1 MREKA
6 FLHNVKLFC
15 LLILLLLFIPVTGF
29 SQKKNK
35 KKKETET
42 ENVKKDSTDA
52 KKGKKYSDLV
62 KKGTVKKGL
71 FNIIQVKTDV
81 YFEIQDSLFKRE
93 FLIVNKLSQVPFDIN
108 EAGLNKGMNYEN
120 KIISFYKDTIA
131 KKVWVKT
138 YVPKVSSPK
147 EDAITASVID
157 NFAESIIEVFDI
169 ETKNND
175 SSAVVIKVN
184 KIFDGK
190 QKSFNDVMG
199 NTGLNGSVKSDLSYI
214 EGLKSF
220 PNNIVVK
227 SQMTTSI
234 SDGGATL
241 PITLGVTTNIILLDK
256 TPMKPR
262 FSDKR
267 IGFFTE
273 KHWYF
278 TDAQQAMLEKE
289 LITRWRLEPK
299 KEDEERYLKGELVEP
314 KKPIVYYIDP
324 STPKQWRKNIIDGV
338 HDWQAAFER
347 AGFKNAVIAK
357 EPTEQDLDFD
367 IDDVRYSVITYA
379 ASPRSNAMGPSVV
392 DPRSGEIIEAD
403 IIWWHNVMTSLQS
416 WMRIQTGPIDPKARG
431 NTFSNEHMGEA
442 IRFVSSHEVGH
453 TFGLK
458 HNMGAS
464 FAYDVES
471 LRSKEFTAKM
481 GGTAPS
487 IMDYARYNYV
497 AQPEDNVTVITP
509 KIGEYD
515 KYAIEWGYRWYGPNE
530 NETARLNEAITKHQ
544 NDPVYFYGEQQSGV
558 PIDPRSQSEDLGNDA
573 VKASE
578 YGLKNL
584 KRVVDNILNWTYDKD
599 QSYYETGKLFVG
611 TIGQWQTYNEHVLTN
626 VGGVYLNSTVHG
638 DNKQSYIPVPAA
650 MQKKAADY
658 LIKNVITIPQWLFF
672 NDILDKTNP
681 LKDSPIGPYEY
692 TPYTMARAMQYDVMY
707 SLLYDDRLLRMTENE
722 LYQRNKTNEKVF
734 TVNELFKKLH
744 QSVFA
749 GTIQNKSLTI
759 LERMTQKNYVDV
771 LIISTNKLFEKT
783 DAKKTIEIKETLQM
797 PHLCSVDDA
806 HMAKNINNY
815 FLKRVTEVTSDKKGE
830 LSKVLQLA
838 KLKKST
844 GDQSTQNH
852 YRDLIQR
859 IEKALNNTTF

>member
-1 MREKA
+1 MKEKA
-6 FLHNVKLFC
+6 FLHNLKLFC
-15 LLILLLLFIPVTGF
+15 LLVLLLFVPVTVLA
-29 SQKKNK
+29 QKK
-35 KKKETET
+35 KKKETDT
-42 ENVKKDSTDA
+42 EIAKDSTDSKKA
-52 KKGKKYSDLV
+52 KKYGDLI
-62 KKGTVKKGL
+62 KKGTLKKGL

-93 FLIVNKLSQVPFDIN
+93 FLVVNKLSQVPFQVN

-120 KIISFYKDTIA
+120 KIITFYKDTIA
-131 KKVWVKT
+131 KKVWVKS

-157 NFAESIIEVFDI
+157 NFSESIIEVFDI

-175 SSAVVIKVN
+175 STAVVIKVN

-190 QKSFNDVMG
+190 QKSFNDVLSNIG
-199 NTGLNGSVKSDLSYI
+199 FGGSVKSDLSYI
-214 EGLKSF
+214 ESLKSF
-220 PNNIVVK
+220 PKNIVVK
-227 SQMTTSI
+227 SQLTTSV
-234 SDGGATL
+234 SEGGPAL
-241 PITLGVTTNIILLDK
+241 SVTLGVTSNIVLLDK

-262 FSDKR
+262 FSDRR
-267 IGFFTE
+267 IGYFTE

-278 TDAQQAMLEKE
+278 ADAQQAMLEKE

-299 KEDEERYLKGELVEP
+299 KEDEERYLKGEMVEP
-314 KKPIVYYIDP
+314 KKQIVYYIDP
-324 STPKQWRKNIIDGV
+324 STPKQWRNYIIDGV
-338 HDWQAAFER
+338 HDWQVAFEK
-347 AGFKNAVIAK
+347 AGFKNAIIAK
-357 EPTEQDLDFD
+357 EPTEKDLDFD

-379 ASPRSNAMGPSVV
+379 ASPKSNAMGPSVV
-392 DPRSGEIIEAD
+392 DPRSGEILEAD

-431 NTFSNEHMGEA
+431 NKFSDELMGEA

-458 HNMGAS
+458 HNMGSS

-471 LRSKEFTAKM
+471 LRSKDFTAKM

-515 KYAIEWGYRWYGPNE
+515 KYAIEWGYRWYNVNE
-530 NETARLNEAITKHQ
+530 NETLKLNELIAKHQ
-544 NDPVYFYGEQQSGV
+544 NDPIYFYGEQQENI
-558 PIDPRSQSEDLGNDA
+558 IDPRSQSEDLGNDA

-599 QSYYETGKLFVG
+599 RTYYETGKLYIG
-611 TIGQWQTYNEHVLTN
+611 TIGQWQLYNRHVLN
-626 VGGVYLNSTVHG
+626 NIGGVYLNETVHG
-638 DNKQSYIPVPAA
+638 DNKQSYIPVSAV
-650 MQKKAADY
+650 MQKRAADY
-658 LIKNVITIPQWLFF
+658 LIKNVLTIPQWLFF

-681 LKDSPIGPYEY
+681 LKDSPVGPYEY
-692 TPYTMARAMQYDVMY
+692 TPYTLSRELQYGI
-707 SLLYDDRLLRMTENE
+707 LYDLFSDDRLLRITENE
-722 LYQRNKTNEKVF
+722 LYQRNKTTEKVF
-734 TVNELFKKLH
+734 TVNDLFKKIH

-749 GTIQNKSLTI
+749 GTIQGKSLTI

-771 LIISTNKLFEKT
+771 LIVSTNKIFEKT
-783 DAKKTIEIKETLQM
+783 DGKKIIDIQETLNM
-797 PHLCSVDDA
+797 PHLCNYLEDSKMVR
-806 HMAKNINNY
+806 NINQTS
-815 FLKRVTEVTSDKKGE
+815 LKRVTEVTSDKKGE
-830 LSKVLQLA
+830 LNTVLKLL
-838 KLKKST
+838 KLKKNT

-852 YRDLIQR
+852 YTDLIQR
-859 IEKALNNTTF
+859 IEKALNNTIN

>member
-6 FLHNVKLFC
+6 ILCNLKVIFVLVLFS
-15 LLILLLLFIPVTGF
+15 LSPISVF
-29 SQKKNK
+29 SQKNK
-35 KKKETET
+35 KK
-42 ENVKKDSTDA
+42 ENAAEIAKDTTSS
-52 KKGKKYSDLV
+52 KKGKKYNDLV

-93 FLIVNKLSQVPFDIN
+93 FLVVNKLSQVPFQIN

-131 KKVWVKT
+131 KKVWIKT
-138 YVPKVSSPK
+138 FVPKVSSPK

-157 NFAESIIEVFDI
+157 NFSESIIEVFDI

-190 QKSFNDVMG
+190 QKSFNDVLSNIG
-199 NTGLNGSVKSDLSYI
+199 IGGSVKSDLSYI
-214 EGLKSF
+214 EGLKAF
-220 PNNIVVK
+220 PKNIVVK
-227 SQMTTSI
+227 SQLTTSI
-234 SDGGATL
+234 SEGGGPAL
-241 PITLGVTTNIILLDK
+241 SVTLGVTSNIILLDK
-256 TPMKPR
+256 NPMKPR
-262 FSDKR
+262 FSDNR
-267 IGFFTE
+267 IGFFSE

-278 TDAQQAMLEKE
+278 ADAQQAMLEKE

-324 STPKQWRKNIIDGV
+324 STPKQWRKYIIEGV
-338 HDWQAAFER
+338 HDWQVAFER
-347 AGFKNAVIAK
+347 AGFKNAIIAK

-379 ASPRSNAMGPSVV
+379 ASPKSNAMGPSVV

-431 NTFSNEHMGEA
+431 NVFSDEHMGEA

-453 TFGLK
+453 TFGLR
-458 HNMGAS
+458 HNMGSS

-497 AQPEDNVTVITP
+497 AQPEDSVTVITP

-515 KYAIEWGYRWYGPNE
+515 KYAIEWGYRWYSPNE
-530 NETARLNEAITKHQ
+530 NETAKLNALITKHQ
-544 NDPVYFYGEQQSGV
+544 NDPIYFYGEQQANV
-558 PIDPRSQSEDLGNDA
+558 IDPRSQSEDLGNDA

-599 QSYYETGKLFVG
+599 RSYYETGKLYIG
-611 TIGQWQTYNEHVLTN
+611 SIGQWETYNYHVMSN
-626 VGGVYLNSTVHG
+626 IGGIYLNTTVHG

-650 MQKKAADY
+650 MQKRAADF
-658 LIKNVITIPQWLFF
+658 LVKNAITIPQWLFF

-681 LKDSPIGPYEY
+681 LENSPLGPYEY
-692 TPYTMARAMQYDVMY
+692 TPYTLSRGLQYRIMY
-707 SLLYDDRLLRMTENE
+707 DLLNDDRLLRMTENE

-734 TVNELFKKLH
+734 TVNDLFQKLH

-749 GTIQNKSLTI
+749 GTIQNKSLSI
-759 LERMTQKNYVDV
+759 LERMTQKNYVDI
-771 LIISTNKLFEKT
+771 LIVSTNKLFEKT
-783 DAKKTIEIKETLQM
+783 EPKKAIEILQTLNM
-797 PHLCSVDDA
+797 PHLCSYLDDE
-806 HMAKNINNY
+806 HMARNINQSA
-815 FLKRVTEVTSDKKGE
+815 LKRVTEVTSDKKGE
-830 LSKVLQLA
+830 LSKVLQLLRT
-838 KLKKST
+838 KRST

-859 IEKALNNTTF
+859 IDKALNNTTF

>member
-1 MREKA
+1 MKEKS
-6 FLHNVKLFC
+6 FLHNLIIFC
-15 LLILLLLFIPVTGF
+15 ISLLLLSSLTVH
-29 SQKKNK
+29 SQKKK
-35 KKKETET
+35 KDKKEDKTEI
-42 ENVKKDSTDA
+42 KKDSTDS
-52 KKGKKYSDLV
+52 KKGKKYDDLV
-62 KKGTVKKGL
+62 KKGSIKKGL
-71 FNIIQVKTDV
+71 FNVIQVKTDV
-81 YFEIQDSLFKRE
+81 YFEIQDSLFQRE
-93 FLIVNKLSQVPFDIN
+93 FLIVNKLSQVPFQVN

-120 KIISFYKDTIA
+120 KVISFYKDTIA
-131 KKVWVKT
+131 KKVWVKS

-147 EDAITASVID
+147 EDAITQSVQN

-175 SSAVVIKVN
+175 STSVVIKVN

-190 QKSFNDVMG
+190 QKSFNDVLS
-199 NTGLNGSVKSDLSYI
+199 NTGIGGSVKSDLSYI
-214 EGLKSF
+214 EGLKTF
-220 PNNIVVK
+220 PKNIVVK
-227 SQMTTSI
+227 SQLTTSY
-234 SDGGATL
+234 SDGASSL
-241 PITLGVTTNIILLDK
+241 PITLGVTSNIILLDK

-267 IGFFTE
+267 IGFFSE

-278 TDAQQAMLEKE
+278 TDAQQAMVEKE

-299 KEDEERYLKGELVEP
+299 KEDKEKYLKGELVEP

-324 STPKQWRKNIIDGV
+324 STPKQWRKYIIDGV
-338 HDWQAAFER
+338 HDWQAAFEK
-347 AGFKNAVIAK
+347 AGFKNAIIAK
-357 EPTEQDLDFD
+357 EPTDKDLDFD

-379 ASPRSNAMGPSVV
+379 ASPKSNAMGPSVV

-416 WMRIQTGPIDPKARG
+416 WMRIQTGPIDPKARE
-431 NTFSNEHMGEA
+431 NKFSDEHMGEA

-458 HNMGAS
+458 HNMGSS

-515 KYAIEWGYRWYGPNE
+515 KYAIEWGYRWYSPND
-530 NETARLNEAITKHQ
+530 NETTKLNALITKHQ
-544 NDPVYFYGEQQSGV
+544 DDPIYFYGEQQGNV
-558 PIDPRSQSEDLGNDA
+558 IDPRSQSEDLGNDA
-573 VKASE
+573 MKASE

-599 QSYYETGKLFVG
+599 QSYYETGKLYIG
-611 TIGQWQTYNEHVLTN
+611 AIGQWQTYTDHVLAN
-626 VGGVYLNSTVHG
+626 IGGVYLNTTVHG
-638 DNKQSYIPVPAA
+638 DNKQSYVPVPAA
-650 MQKKAADY
+650 MQKRAADY
-658 LIKNVITIPQWLFF
+658 LVKNVLTIPQWLFF
-672 NDILDKTNP
+672 NDILEKTNP
-681 LKDSPIGPYEY
+681 LKDSPFGPYEY
-692 TPYTMARAMQYDVMY
+692 TPYTMARGLQYDAMY
-707 SLLYDDRLLRMTENE
+707 SLFRDDRLLRMTENE
-722 LYQRNKTNEKVF
+722 LYQLNKTKEPVF
-734 TVNELFKKLH
+734 TVNDLFKKIH
-744 QSVFA
+744 QNVFA
-749 GTIQNKSLTI
+749 GTIANKSLSI

-783 DAKKTIEIKETLQM
+783 EAKKSIEIQQTLSM
-797 PHLCSVDDA
+797 PHLCNYLNDA
-806 HMAKNINNY
+806 HTARNINNA
-815 FLKRVTEVTSDKKGE
+815 FLSRVAEVTSDKKGE
-830 LSKVLQLA
+830 LTKVLQL
-838 KLKKST
+838 LKTKKNT

>member
-1 MREKA
+1 MRGKA
-6 FLHNVKLFC
+6 FLHNVKLLC
-15 LLILLLLFIPVTGF
+15 LLILLLFIPVTVL
-29 SQKKNK
+29 SQKK

-42 ENVKKDSTDA
+42 EVVKDSTDS
-52 KKGKKYSDLV
+52 KKGKKYSDLI
-62 KKGTVKKGL
+62 KKGTLKKGL

-93 FLIVNKLSQVPFDIN
+93 FLVVNKLSQVPFQIN

-157 NFAESIIEVFDI
+157 NFSESIIEVFDI

-190 QKSFNDVMG
+190 QKSFNDVLN
-199 NTGLNGSVKSDLSYI
+199 NTGIGGSVKSDLSYI
-214 EGLKSF
+214 EGLKAF
-220 PNNIVVK
+220 PKNIVVK
-227 SQMTTSI
+227 SQLTTSFVEGT
-234 SDGGATL
+234 SSL
-241 PITLGVTTNIILLDK
+241 PITLGVTSNIILLDK

-262 FSDKR
+262 FSDNR
-267 IGFFTE
+267 IGFFSE

-278 TDAQQAMLEKE
+278 ADAQQAMLEKE

-324 STPKQWRKNIIDGV
+324 STPKQWRKYIIEGV
-338 HDWQAAFER
+338 HDWQVAFER
-347 AGFKNAVIAK
+347 AGFKNAIIAK
-357 EPTEQDLDFD
+357 EPTEKDLDFD
-367 IDDVRYSVITYA
+367 IDDVRYSVITYV
-379 ASPRSNAMGPSVV
+379 ASPKSNAMGPSVV

-416 WMRIQTGPIDPKARG
+416 WMRIQTGAIDPKARG
-431 NTFSNEHMGEA
+431 NVFSEEHMGEA

-544 NDPVYFYGEQQSGV
+544 NDPIYFYGEQGSD
-558 PIDPRSQSEDLGNDA
+558 IDPRSQSEDLGNDA

-584 KRVVDNILNWTYDKD
+584 KRVVDNILNWSYDKD
-599 QSYYETGKLFVG
+599 QSYYETGKLYIG
-611 TIGQWQTYNEHVLTN
+611 AIGQWQTYNGHVLTN
-626 VGGVYLNSTVHG
+626 IGGVYLNPTVHG
-638 DNKQSYIPVPAA
+638 DNKQSYVPVPAA
-650 MQKKAADY
+650 MQKRAVDY
-658 LIKNVITIPQWLFF
+658 LVKNVITIPQWLFF
-672 NDILDKTNP
+672 NDVLDKTNP
-681 LKDSPIGPYEY
+681 LKDSPFGPYEY
-692 TPYTMARAMQYDVMY
+692 TPYTMSRALQYDVMY
-707 SLLYDDRLLRMTENE
+707 SLFSDDRLLRMTENE

-734 TVNELFKKLH
+734 TVNELFNKMH
-744 QSVFA
+744 QNVFA
-749 GTIQNKSLTI
+749 GTIQNKSLSI

-771 LIISTNKLFEKT
+771 LIVSTNKLFEKT
-783 DAKKTIEIKETLQM
+783 EAKKTIQIQETLQM
-797 PHLCSVDDA
+797 PHLCSLDDA
-806 HMAKNINNY
+806 HMARNINNS

-830 LSKVLQLA
+830 LTKVLQLLRT
-838 KLKKST
+838 KRST

-859 IEKALNNTTF
+859 IDKALNNTTF

>member
-1 MREKA
+1 MREK
-6 FLHNVKLFC
+6 V
-15 LLILLLLFIPVTGF
+15 ILYNLKVIAVFLLFLLGPISGY

-35 KKKETET
+35 NKENGTEIA
-42 ENVKKDSTDA
+42 KDTTLS
-52 KKGKKYSDLV
+52 KKGKKYNDLV
-62 KKGTVKKGL
+62 KKGTLKKGL

-93 FLIVNKLSQVPFDIN
+93 FLVVNKVSQVPFQIN
-108 EAGLNKGMNYEN
+108 EYGLNKGMNYEN
-120 KIISFYKDTIA
+120 KVISFYKDTIA
-131 KKVWVKT
+131 NKVWVKS
-138 YVPKVSSPK
+138 YLPKVSSPK
-147 EDAITASVID
+147 DDAITASVKN

-169 ETKNND
+169 ESKNND
-175 SSAVVIKVN
+175 STSVVIKVN
-184 KIFDGK
+184 KIFDGR
-190 QKSFNDVMG
+190 QKSFNDLLSNV
-199 NTGLNGSVKSDLSYI
+199 GLSSSLKSDLSYI
-214 EGLKSF
+214 ESTKSF
-220 PNNIVVK
+220 PKNIIVK
-227 SQMTTSI
+227 SQLTTSVPE
-234 SDGGATL
+234 DGIPTSV
-241 PITLGVTTNIILLDK
+241 TLGVTSNIILLDK

-262 FSDKR
+262 FSDNR
-267 IGFFTE
+267 IGYFTE

-278 TDAQQAMLEKE
+278 ADAQQAMLEKE

-299 KEDEERYLKGELVEP
+299 KEDEERYLKGELVAP

-324 STPKQWRKNIIDGV
+324 ATPKQWRKYIIDGV
-338 HDWQAAFER
+338 HDWQTAFEK
-347 AGFKNAVIAK
+347 AGFKNAIIAK
-357 EPTEQDLDFD
+357 EPTENDLDFD

-379 ASPRSNAMGPSVV
+379 ASPKSNAMGPSVV

-442 IRFVSSHEVGH
+442 IRFASSHEVGH

-458 HNMGAS
+458 HNMGSS

-497 AQPEDNVTVITP
+497 AQPEDSVTVITP

-515 KYAIEWGYRWYGPNE
+515 KYAIEWGYRWYPPNE
-530 NETARLNEAITKHQ
+530 NETVKLNTLIAKHQ
-544 NDPVYFYGEQQSGV
+544 NDPVYFYGEQQGEI
-558 PIDPRSQSEDLGNDA
+558 IDPRSQSEDLGNDN

-584 KRVVDNILNWTYDKD
+584 KRVVDNILSWTYDKD
-599 QSYYETGKLFVG
+599 QSYYETGKLYIG
-611 TIGQWQTYNEHVLTN
+611 AIGQWQMYNRHVMN
-626 VGGVYLNSTVHG
+626 NIGGIYLNPTVHG
-638 DNKQSYIPVPAA
+638 DNKQSYVPVPAA
-650 MQKKAADY
+650 MQKRAADY
-658 LIKNVITIPQWLFF
+658 LVKNVLTIPQWLFF

-681 LKDSPIGPYEY
+681 LKDTPLGPYEY
-692 TPYTMARAMQYDVMY
+692 TPYTLSRELQYDIMY
-707 SLLYDDRLLRMTENE
+707 KLLGDDRLLRMTENE

-734 TVNELFKKLH
+734 TVNDLFKKMH
-744 QSVFA
+744 QNVFA

-759 LERMTQKNYVDV
+759 LERMTQKNYVDI
-771 LIISTNKLFEKT
+771 LIVSTNKLFEKT
-783 DAKKTIEIKETLQM
+783 EPKKTIEIQQTLNM
-797 PHLCSVDDA
+797 PHLCSDLDDE
-806 HMAKNINNY
+806 HMARNINQS

-830 LSKVLQLA
+830 LYKVLQLL
-838 KLKKST
+838 KIKKST

-852 YRDLIQR
+852 YLDLIQR
-859 IEKALNNTTF
+859 IERALNNTTF

>member
-1 MREKA
+1 MKEKS
-6 FLHNVKLFC
+6 FLHNLIIFC
-15 LLILLLLFIPVTGF
+15 IYLLLLSPLTVH
-29 SQKKNK
+29 SQKKK
-35 KKKETET
+35 KDKKEDKTEI
-42 ENVKKDSTDA
+42 KKDSTDS
-52 KKGKKYSDLV
+52 KKGKKYDDLV
-62 KKGTVKKGL
+62 KKGSVKKGL
-71 FNIIQVKTDV
+71 FNVIQVKTDV
-81 YFEIQDSLFKRE
+81 YFEIQDSLFQRE
-93 FLIVNKLSQVPFDIN
+93 FLVVNKLSQVPFQVN

-120 KIISFYKDTIA
+120 KVISFYKDTIA
-131 KKVWVKT
+131 KKVWVKS

-147 EDAITASVID
+147 EDAITQSVQN

-175 SSAVVIKVN
+175 STSVVIKVN

-190 QKSFNDVMG
+190 QKSFNDVLS
-199 NTGLNGSVKSDLSYI
+199 NTGIGGSVKSDLSYI
-214 EGLKSF
+214 EGLKTF
-220 PNNIVVK
+220 PKNIVVK
-227 SQMTTSI
+227 SQLTTSY
-234 SDGGATL
+234 SDGASSL
-241 PITLGVTTNIILLDK
+241 PITLGVTSNIILLDK

-267 IGFFTE
+267 IGFFSE

-278 TDAQQAMLEKE
+278 TDAQQAMVEKE

-299 KEDEERYLKGELVEP
+299 KEDEEKYLKGELVEP

-324 STPKQWRKNIIDGV
+324 STPKQWRKYIIDGV
-338 HDWQAAFER
+338 HDWQAAFEK
-347 AGFKNAVIAK
+347 AGFKNAIIAK
-357 EPTEQDLDFD
+357 EPTDKDLDFD

-379 ASPRSNAMGPSVV
+379 ASPKSNAMGPSVV

-431 NTFSNEHMGEA
+431 NKFSDEHMGEA

-458 HNMGAS
+458 HNMGSS

-515 KYAIEWGYRWYGPNE
+515 KYAIEWGYRWYSPND
-530 NETARLNEAITKHQ
+530 NETTKLNALITKHQ
-544 NDPVYFYGEQQSGV
+544 DDPIYFYGEQQGNV
-558 PIDPRSQSEDLGNDA
+558 IDPRSQSEDLGNDA
-573 VKASE
+573 MKASE

-599 QSYYETGKLFVG
+599 QSYYETGKLYIG
-611 TIGQWQTYNEHVLTN
+611 AIGQWQTYTDHVLAN
-626 VGGVYLNSTVHG
+626 IGGVYLNTTVHG
-638 DNKQSYIPVPAA
+638 DNKQSYVPVPAA
-650 MQKKAADY
+650 MQKRAADY
-658 LIKNVITIPQWLFF
+658 LVKNVLTIPQWLFF
-672 NDILDKTNP
+672 NDILEKTNP
-681 LKDSPIGPYEY
+681 LKDSPFGPYEY
-692 TPYTMARAMQYDVMY
+692 TPYTMARGLQYDAMY
-707 SLLYDDRLLRMTENE
+707 SLFRDDRLLRMTENE
-722 LYQRNKTNEKVF
+722 LYQLNKTKEPVF
-734 TVNELFKKLH
+734 TVNDLFKKIH
-744 QSVFA
+744 QNVFA
-749 GTIQNKSLTI
+749 GTIANKSLSI

-783 DAKKTIEIKETLQM
+783 EAKKSIEIQQTLSM
-797 PHLCSVDDA
+797 PHLCNYLNDA
-806 HMAKNINNY
+806 HTARNINNA
-815 FLKRVTEVTSDKKGE
+815 FLSRVAEVTSDKKGE
-830 LSKVLQLA
+830 LTKVLQL
-838 KLKKST
+838 LKTKKNT

>member
-6 FLHNVKLFC
+6 FLHHVKLFC
-15 LLILLLLFIPVTGF
+15 LLILLLFIPVTVL
-29 SQKKNK
+29 SQKKK
-35 KKKETET
+35 KKDAETELI
-42 ENVKKDSTDA
+42 KKDSTDS
-52 KKGKKYSDLV
+52 KKGKKYSDLI
-62 KKGTVKKGL
+62 KKGTIKKGL

-93 FLIVNKLSQVPFDIN
+93 FLVVNKLSQVPFQIN
-108 EAGLNKGMNYEN
+108 ESGLNKGMNYEN
-120 KIISFYKDTIA
+120 KVISFYKDTIA
-131 KKVWVKT
+131 KKVWVKS

-157 NFAESIIEVFDI
+157 NFSESIIEVFDI

-190 QKSFNDVMG
+190 QKSFNDVL
-199 NTGLNGSVKSDLSYI
+199 NNIGLSSSVKSELSYI
-214 EGLKSF
+214 EALKSF
-220 PNNIVVK
+220 PKNIVVK
-227 SQMTTSI
+227 SQLTTSI
-234 SDGGATL
+234 SDGGPAL
-241 PITLGVTTNIILLDK
+241 PITLGVTSNIILLDK

-262 FSDKR
+262 FSDNR

-278 TDAQQAMLEKE
+278 SDAQQAMLEKE

-299 KEDEERYLKGELVEP
+299 KEDEERYLKGELVAP

-324 STPKQWRKNIIDGV
+324 STPKQWRKYIIDGV
-338 HDWQAAFER
+338 HDWQVAFER
-347 AGFKNAVIAK
+347 AGFKNAIIAK
-357 EPTEQDLDFD
+357 EPTEEDLDFD

-379 ASPRSNAMGPSVV
+379 ASPKANAMGPSVV

-403 IIWWHNVMTSLQS
+403 IIWWHNVMTSLHS
-416 WMRIQTGPIDPKARG
+416 WMRIQTGAIDPKARG
-431 NTFSNEHMGEA
+431 NKFSDEHMGEA

-544 NDPVYFYGEQQSGV
+544 NDPIYFYGEQQGAA
-558 PIDPRSQSEDLGNDA
+558 IDPRSQSEDLGNDA

-599 QSYYETGKLFVG
+599 QSYYETGKLYIEA
-611 TIGQWQTYNEHVLTN
+611 IGQWQTYNGHVLTN
-626 VGGVYLNSTVHG
+626 IGGIYLNTTVHG
-638 DNKQSYIPVPAA
+638 DNKQSYVPVPAA
-650 MQKKAADY
+650 MQKRAADY
-658 LIKNVITIPQWLFF
+658 LAKNVLTIPQWLFF
-672 NDILDKTNP
+672 NDITDKTNP
-681 LKDSPIGPYEY
+681 LKDSPLGPYEY
-692 TPYTMARAMQYDVMY
+692 TPYTLSRGLQYDVIY
-707 SLLYDDRLLRMTENE
+707 SLFSDDRLLRMTENE

-734 TVNELFKKLH
+734 TVNELFKKMH
-744 QSVFA
+744 QNVFA

-771 LIISTNKLFEKT
+771 LIVSTNKLFEKT
-783 DAKKTIEIKETLQM
+783 DAKKTIQIQETLQM
-797 PHLCSVDDA
+797 PHLCSLNDA
-806 HMAKNINNY
+806 HMARNINNS

-830 LSKVLQLA
+830 LTKVLQLV

-844 GDQSTQNH
+844 GDLSTQNH
-852 YRDLIQR
+852 YLDLIQR
-859 IEKALNNTTF
+859 IDKALNTTTF

>member
-1 MREKA
+1 MKEKS
-6 FLHNVKLFC
+6 FLHNLIIFC
-15 LLILLLLFIPVTGF
+15 ISLLLLSSLTVH
-29 SQKKNK
+29 SQKKK
-35 KKKETET
+35 KDKKEDKTEI
-42 ENVKKDSTDA
+42 KKDSTDS
-52 KKGKKYSDLV
+52 KKGKKYDDLV
-62 KKGTVKKGL
+62 KKGSVKKGL
-71 FNIIQVKTDV
+71 FNVIQVKTDV
-81 YFEIQDSLFKRE
+81 YFEIQDSLFQRE
-93 FLIVNKLSQVPFDIN
+93 FLIVNKLSQVPFQVN

-120 KIISFYKDTIA
+120 KVISFYKDTIA
-131 KKVWVKT
+131 KKVWVKS

-147 EDAITASVID
+147 EDAITQSVQN

-175 SSAVVIKVN
+175 STSVVIKVN

-190 QKSFNDVMG
+190 QKSFNDVLS
-199 NTGLNGSVKSDLSYI
+199 NTGIGGSVKSDLSYI
-214 EGLKSF
+214 EGLKTF
-220 PNNIVVK
+220 PKNIVVK
-227 SQMTTSI
+227 SQLTTSY
-234 SDGGATL
+234 SDGASSL
-241 PITLGVTTNIILLDK
+241 PITLGVTSNIILLDK

-267 IGFFTE
+267 IGFFSE

-278 TDAQQAMLEKE
+278 TDAQQAMVEKE

-299 KEDEERYLKGELVEP
+299 KEDEEKYLKGELVEP

-324 STPKQWRKNIIDGV
+324 STPKQWRKYIIDGV
-338 HDWQAAFER
+338 HDWQAAFEK
-347 AGFKNAVIAK
+347 AGFKNAIIAK
-357 EPTEQDLDFD
+357 EPTDKDLEFD

-379 ASPRSNAMGPSVV
+379 ASPKSNAMGPSVV

-431 NTFSNEHMGEA
+431 NKFSDEHMGEA

-458 HNMGAS
+458 HNMGSS

-515 KYAIEWGYRWYGPNE
+515 KYAIEWGYRWYSPND
-530 NETARLNEAITKHQ
+530 NETTKLNALITKHQ
-544 NDPVYFYGEQQSGV
+544 DDPIYFYGEQQGNV
-558 PIDPRSQSEDLGNDA
+558 IDPRSQSEDLGNDA
-573 VKASE
+573 MKASE

-584 KRVVDNILNWTYDKD
+584 KRVVDNILSWTYEKD
-599 QSYYETGKLFVG
+599 QSYYETGKLYIG
-611 TIGQWQTYNEHVLTN
+611 AIGQWQTYNEHVLAN
-626 VGGVYLNSTVHG
+626 IGGVYLNTTVHG
-638 DNKQSYIPVPAA
+638 DNKQSYVPVPAA
-650 MQKKAADY
+650 MQKRAADY
-658 LIKNVITIPQWLFF
+658 LVKNVITIPQWLFF
-672 NDILDKTNP
+672 NDILEKTNP
-681 LKDSPIGPYEY
+681 LKDSPFGPYEY
-692 TPYTMARAMQYDVMY
+692 TPYTMARGLQYDAMY
-707 SLLYDDRLLRMTENE
+707 SLFRDDRLLRMTENE
-722 LYQRNKTNEKVF
+722 LYQRNKTKEPVF
-734 TVNELFKKLH
+734 TVNDLFKKMH
-744 QSVFA
+744 QNVFA
-749 GTIQNKSLTI
+749 GTIANKSLSI

-783 DAKKTIEIKETLQM
+783 EAKKSIEIQETLSM
-797 PHLCSVDDA
+797 PHLCNYLNDA
-806 HMAKNINNY
+806 HTARNINNA
-815 FLKRVTEVTSDKKGE
+815 FLSRVAEVTSDKKGE
-830 LSKVLQLA
+830 LIKVLQLL
-838 KLKKST
+838 KTKKST

-859 IEKALNNTTF
+859 IEKTLNNTTF

>member
-1 MREKA
+1 MKEKA
-6 FLHNVKLFC
+6 FLHSFITFC
-15 LLILLLLFIPVTGF
+15 LFILLLVPVTVH
-29 SQKKNK
+29 SQKKK
-35 KKKETET
+35 KD
-42 ENVKKDSTDA
+42 KKDSTEISKDSTEA
-52 KKGKKYSDLV
+52 KKGKKYNDLV

-93 FLIVNKLSQVPFDIN
+93 FLVVNKLSQVPFQIN
-108 EAGLNKGMNYEN
+108 DAGLNKGMNYEN
-120 KIISFYKDTIA
+120 KVISFYKDTIA
-131 KKVWVKT
+131 KKVWVKS

-147 EDAITASVID
+147 EDAITESVKN

-175 SSAVVIKVN
+175 STAVVIKVN

-190 QKSFNDVMG
+190 QKSFNDVL
-199 NTGLNGSVKSDLSYI
+199 NNVGLNSSVKSELSYI
-214 EGLKSF
+214 EDLKSF
-220 PNNIVVK
+220 PKNIVVK
-227 SQMTTSI
+227 SQLTTSI
-234 SDGGATL
+234 SEGGPAL
-241 PITLGVTTNIILLDK
+241 SVTLGVTSNIILLDK

-262 FSDKR
+262 FSDNR
-267 IGFFTE
+267 IGYFTE

-278 TDAQQAMLEKE
+278 ADAQQAMLEKE

-299 KEDEERYLKGELVEP
+299 KEDEERYLKGELVQP

-324 STPKQWRKNIIDGV
+324 STPKQWRKYIIEGV
-338 HDWQAAFER
+338 HDWQVAFEK
-347 AGFKNAVIAK
+347 AGFKNAIIAK

-367 IDDVRYSVITYA
+367 VDDVRYSVITYA
-379 ASPRSNAMGPSVV
+379 ASQKSNAMGPSVV
-392 DPRSGEIIEAD
+392 DPRSGEIIESD

-431 NTFSNEHMGEA
+431 NIFSDEHMGEA

-458 HNMGAS
+458 HNMGSS

-515 KYAIEWGYRWYGPNE
+515 KYAIEWGYRWYSPNE
-530 NETARLNEAITKHQ
+530 NETTKLNALITKHQ
-544 NDPVYFYGEQQSGV
+544 NDPIYFYGEQQATI
-558 PIDPRSQSEDLGNDA
+558 IDPRSQSEDLGNDA

-599 QSYYETGKLFVG
+599 QSYYETGKLYMG
-611 TIGQWQTYNEHVLTN
+611 TIGQWNMYNFHVMN
-626 VGGVYLNSTVHG
+626 NIGGVYLNSTVHG
-638 DNKQSYIPVPAA
+638 DNKQSYVPVASS
-650 MQKKAADY
+650 MQKRAADY
-658 LIKNVITIPQWLFF
+658 LVKNVITMPKWLFF

-681 LKDSPIGPYEY
+681 LRDSPVGPFEY
-692 TPYTMARAMQYDVMY
+692 TPYTLSRDIQYDILY
-707 SLLYDDRLLRMTENE
+707 KLLSDDRLLRMTENE
-722 LYQRNKTNEKVF
+722 LYQRNKTTEKVF
-734 TVNELFKKLH
+734 TVNDLFLKIH

-749 GTIQNKSLTI
+749 GTLQNKSLSI

-771 LIISTNKLFEKT
+771 LIVSTNKLFEKT
-783 DAKKTIEIKETLQM
+783 DAKKTVDIQETLQM
-797 PHLCSVDDA
+797 PHLCSLDDA
-806 HMAKNINNY
+806 HTARNINQSS
-815 FLKRVTEVTSDKKGE
+815 LKRVTEVTSEKKGE
-830 LSKVLQLA
+830 LNKVLQLL
-838 KLKKST
+838 KMKKST
-844 GDQSTQNH
+844 GDQSTKNH
-852 YRDLIQR
+852 YLDLIQR

>member
-1 MREKA
+1 MKEKS
-6 FLHNVKLFC
+6 FLHNLIIFC
-15 LLILLLLFIPVTGF
+15 ISILLLSSLTVH
-29 SQKKNK
+29 SQKKK
-35 KKKETET
+35 KDKKEDKTEI
-42 ENVKKDSTDA
+42 KKDSTDS
-52 KKGKKYSDLV
+52 KKGKKYDDLV
-62 KKGTVKKGL
+62 KKGSLKKGL
-71 FNIIQVKTDV
+71 FNVIQVKTDV
-81 YFEIQDSLFKRE
+81 YFEIQDSLFQRE
-93 FLIVNKLSQVPFDIN
+93 FLIVNKLSQVPFQVN

-120 KIISFYKDTIA
+120 KVISFYKDTIA
-131 KKVWVKT
+131 KKVWVKS

-147 EDAITASVID
+147 EDAITQSVQN

-175 SSAVVIKVN
+175 STSVVIKVN

-190 QKSFNDVMG
+190 QKSFNDVLS
-199 NTGLNGSVKSDLSYI
+199 NTGIGGSVKSDLSYI
-214 EGLKSF
+214 ESLKTF
-220 PNNIVVK
+220 PKNIVVK
-227 SQMTTSI
+227 SQLTTSY
-234 SDGGATL
+234 SDGASSL
-241 PITLGVTTNIILLDK
+241 PITLGVTSNIILLDK

-267 IGFFTE
+267 IGFFSE

-278 TDAQQAMLEKE
+278 TDAQQAMVEKE

-324 STPKQWRKNIIDGV
+324 STPKQWRKYIIDGV
-338 HDWQAAFER
+338 HDWQAAFEK
-347 AGFKNAVIAK
+347 AGFKNAIIAK
-357 EPTEQDLDFD
+357 EPTDKDLDFD

-379 ASPRSNAMGPSVV
+379 ASPKSNAMGPSVV

-431 NTFSNEHMGEA
+431 NKFSDEHMGEA

-458 HNMGAS
+458 HNMGSS

-515 KYAIEWGYRWYGPNE
+515 KYAIEWGYRWYSPND
-530 NETARLNEAITKHQ
+530 NETTKLNALITKHQ
-544 NDPVYFYGEQQSGV
+544 DDPIYFYGEQQGNV
-558 PIDPRSQSEDLGNDA
+558 IDPRSQSEDLGNDA
-573 VKASE
+573 MKASE

-584 KRVVDNILNWTYDKD
+584 KRVVDNILTWTYDKD
-599 QSYYETGKLFVG
+599 QSYYETGKLYIG
-611 TIGQWQTYNEHVLTN
+611 AIGQWQTYSDHVLAN
-626 VGGVYLNSTVHG
+626 IGGVYLNTTVHG
-638 DNKQSYIPVPAA
+638 DNKQSYVPVPAA
-650 MQKKAADY
+650 MQRRAADY
-658 LIKNVITIPQWLFF
+658 LVKNVITVPQWLFF
-672 NDILDKTNP
+672 NDILEKTNP
-681 LKDSPIGPYEY
+681 LRDSPFGPYEY
-692 TPYTMARAMQYDVMY
+692 TPYTMARGLQYDAMY
-707 SLLYDDRLLRMTENE
+707 SLFRDDRLLRMTENE
-722 LYQRNKTNEKVF
+722 LYQRNKTKDPVF
-734 TVNELFKKLH
+734 TVNDLFKKMH
-744 QSVFA
+744 QNVFA
-749 GTIQNKSLTI
+749 GTIANKSLSI

-771 LIISTNKLFEKT
+771 LIVSTNKLFEKT
-783 DAKKTIEIKETLQM
+783 EAKKSIEIQQTLSM
-797 PHLCSVDDA
+797 PHLCNYLEDA
-806 HMAKNINNY
+806 YTARNINNA
-815 FLKRVTEVTSDKKGE
+815 FLSRVAEVTSDKKGE
-830 LSKVLQLA
+830 LIKVLQL
-838 KLKKST
+838 LKTKKNT

-859 IEKALNNTTF
+859 IEKSLNTTF

>member
-6 FLHNVKLFC
+6 FLHHVKLFC
-15 LLILLLLFIPVTGF
+15 LFILLLFIPVTVL
-29 SQKKNK
+29 SQKKK
-35 KKKETET
+35 KKDAETEL
-42 ENVKKDSTDA
+42 VKKDSTEA
-52 KKGKKYSDLV
+52 KKGKKYNDLV

-93 FLIVNKLSQVPFDIN
+93 FLVVNKVSQVPFQIN
-108 EAGLNKGMNYEN
+108 EYGLNKGMNYEN
-120 KIISFYKDTIA
+120 KVISFHKDTIA
-131 KKVWVKT
+131 NKVWVKS
-138 YVPKVSSPK
+138 YLPKVSSPK
-147 EDAITASVID
+147 DDAITASVKD
-157 NFAESIIEVFDI
+157 NFSESIIEVFDI
-169 ETKNND
+169 ESKNND
-175 SSAVVIKVN
+175 STSVVIKVN
-184 KIFDGK
+184 KVFDGK
-190 QKSFNDVMG
+190 QKSFNDLIS
-199 NTGLNGSVKSDLSYI
+199 NTGLINSVKSDLSYI
-214 EGLKSF
+214 ETTKSF
-220 PNNIVVK
+220 PKNIIVK
-227 SQMTTSI
+227 SQLTTSI
-234 SDGGATL
+234 PEDGILTSV
-241 PITLGVTTNIILLDK
+241 TLGVTSNIILLDK

-262 FSDKR
+262 FSDNR
-267 IGFFTE
+267 IGYFTE

-278 TDAQQAMLEKE
+278 ADAQQAMLEKE

-299 KEDEERYLKGELVEP
+299 KEDEERYLKGELVAP

-324 STPKQWRKNIIDGV
+324 STPKQWRKYIIDGV
-338 HDWQAAFER
+338 HDWQTAFEK
-347 AGFKNAVIAK
+347 AGFKNAIIAK
-357 EPTEQDLDFD
+357 EPTENDLDFD

-379 ASPRSNAMGPSVV
+379 ASPKSNAMGPSVV

-442 IRFVSSHEVGH
+442 IRFASSHEVGH

-458 HNMGAS
+458 HNMGSS

-497 AQPEDNVTVITP
+497 AQPEDSVTVITP

-515 KYAIEWGYRWYGPNE
+515 KYAIEWGYRWYSPNE
-530 NETARLNEAITKHQ
+530 NETVKLNTLIAKHQ
-544 NDPVYFYGEQQSGV
+544 NDPVYFYGEQQGEV
-558 PIDPRSQSEDLGNDA
+558 IDPRSQSEDLGNDA

-599 QSYYETGKLFVG
+599 QSYYETGKLYIG
-611 TIGQWQTYNEHVLTN
+611 AIGQWQMYNRHVMN
-626 VGGVYLNSTVHG
+626 NIGGIYLNRTVHG
-638 DNKQSYIPVPAA
+638 DNKQSYVPVPAA
-650 MQKKAADY
+650 MQKRAADY
-658 LIKNVITIPQWLFF
+658 LLKNALTIPQWLFF

-681 LKDSPIGPYEY
+681 LKDTPLGPYEY
-692 TPYTMARAMQYDVMY
+692 TPYTLSRELQYDIIY
-707 SLLYDDRLLRMTENE
+707 KLLSDDRLLRMTENE

-734 TVNELFKKLH
+734 AVNDLFKKMH
-744 QSVFA
+744 QNVFS

-783 DAKKTIEIKETLQM
+783 DPKNIIDLRETLQM
-797 PHLCSVDDA
+797 PHLCSLDDE
-806 HMAKNINNY
+806 HMARNINQS

-830 LSKVLQLA
+830 LGKVLQLLRT
-838 KLKKST
+838 KRST